1 MMHATYSAVLKSFE
15 SAPVL
20 QEAAGLMVVELLLP
34 KAPFSRP
41 LGDLELTAVLQ
52 KGLKAGLLSKPV

>member
-1 MMHATYSAVLKSFE
+1 MVGSLCTLAGSPWLFIIHATYSAVLKSFE

-34 KAPFSRP
+34 KASS
-41 LGDLELTAVLQ
+41 LGLFG
-52 KGLKAGLLSKPV
+52 GLG